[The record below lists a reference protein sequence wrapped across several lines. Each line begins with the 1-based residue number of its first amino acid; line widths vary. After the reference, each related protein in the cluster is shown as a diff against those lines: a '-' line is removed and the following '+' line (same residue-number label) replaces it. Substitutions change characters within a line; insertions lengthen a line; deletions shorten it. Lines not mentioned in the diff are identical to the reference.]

1 MKNYGCIEMMNS
13 LFMLIKEGFGL
24 SFHVWTLDWKNHG
37 IYASSVKNN
46 KTEKFSG
53 PIGMAINDKS

>member
-1 MKNYGCIEMMNS
+1 MMNS